1 MRVYLSGPITGVKN
15 YKENFAA
22 AEEKMKKMGFD
33 VINPAAFNRVLPEM
47 GYEEYMDIDLKLL
60 AMCDVIYML
69 KDWEKSRGA
78 NREYGFAL
86 GADITIIQEE
96 LEERTKK
103 VKTRKEKAK

>member
-78 NREYGFAL
+78 NR
-86 GADITIIQEE
+86 
-96 LEERTKK
+96 
-103 VKTRKEKAK
+103 